1 LDSKLFHDF
10 QRQAYK
16 RELHFAVIAVEDYV
30 EKNEWE
36 EFPLGIKSPPYFR
49 RFISKPE
56 AGRRLQV
63 NGKRLG
69 ALINNGKLR
78 ITYRWRGSEPLI
90 DSASIDEMRNGL
102 DRLLTLSLAARVMG
116 VGPRDIKDLV
126 RHGCLRAASGP
137 EADGLP
143 ELRFEER
150 DLCSLLDAIDDRLI
164 YPAIMAQEDFI
175 GADEIIARL
184 HRVGID
190 IGRFT
195 QDILSG
201 NIAPAGRRKRP
212 GLVSFLFLKVD
223 VSGYLERLDAGK
235 GRIHRRQSD
244 VPEYKLWASAL
255 AALMKNN
262 VSIRQRGND
271 SQRATTT
278 GAAMDVQELARV
290 GRQLFFR
297 SHDMRS

>member
-1 LDSKLFHDF
+1 MSNYLKRLRRREILDSRLFHDF
-10 QRQAYK
+10 QRQAHK

-30 EKNEWE
+30 EKYEWKE
-36 EFPLGIKSPPYFR
+36 LPLGIKSPPFFR
-49 RFISKPE
+49 RFISKLG

-78 ITYRWRGSEPLI
+78 ITYRWRGSEALI
-90 DSASIDEMRNGL
+90 DYTSIDEMRNGL
-102 DRLLTLSLAARVMG
+102 ERLLTLSLAARAMG
-116 VGPRDIKDLV
+116 VGARDIEDVV
-126 RHGCLRAASGP
+126 RHGCLREASGP

-164 YPAIMAQEDFI
+164 YPAIMAQEAFI

-184 HRVGID
+184 HRVGIG

-201 NIAPAGRRKRP
+201 NIAPAGRRKRL

-223 VSGYLERLDAGK
+223 ASGYLEGLGARK
-235 GRIHRRQSD
+235 GRVYRRLSN
-244 VPEYKLWASAL
+244 VPEYKLWTSAL
-255 AALMKNN
+255 AALMENN
-262 VSIRQRGND
+262 VSIKQQGAIRG
-271 SQRATTT
+271 QT
-278 GAAMDVQELARV
+278 
-290 GRQLFFR
+290 
-297 SHDMRS
+297 